1 MPTHTIV
8 DSPLGP
14 LTLVATDGVLSAL
27 YMDAQRYLPDEAT
40 FGERRDTGFEEAE
53 HQLAEYFAGERTTF
67 ELPLAPQGTPFQRRV
82 WEGLAR
88 IPYGETK
95 TYGQLAMEISERH
108 MTRAVGAATGRN
120 PIGIV
125 IPCHRLVGADGSLT
139 GYAGGLERK
148 RYLLDLEQGRLPL
161 AGWPVAMAG

>member
-1 MPTHTIV
+1 MRTHTIV

-40 FGERRDTGFEEAE
+40 FGERRDTGFEEATR
-53 HQLAEYFAGERTTF
+53 QLAEYFTGERTTF
-67 ELPLAPQGTPFQRRV
+67 TIPLAPQGTPFQRRV
-82 WEGLAR
+82 WDGLAR

-95 TYGQLAMEISERH
+95 TYGQLATEISERH
-108 MTRAVGAATGRN
+108 MTRAVGSATGRN
-120 PIGIV
+120 PIGIIV
-125 IPCHRLVGADGSLT
+125 PCHRLVGADGSLT